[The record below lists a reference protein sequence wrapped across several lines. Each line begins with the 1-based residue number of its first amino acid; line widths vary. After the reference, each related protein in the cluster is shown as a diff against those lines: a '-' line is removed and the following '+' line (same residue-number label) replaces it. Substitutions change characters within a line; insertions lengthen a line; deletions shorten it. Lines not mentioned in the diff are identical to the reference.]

1 MRFLPRRSAS
11 LPALLAG
18 VLGSL
23 AFRAGALPDS
33 PAPGTANG
41 TFSIDG
47 KSVEVHYA
55 YALSQPNAFDEK
67 KSDTAILLTEKP
79 LSEKE
84 LEGAGDLEKAGRG
97 TKRNSVLFVLDEGGR
112 PIREV
117 VHHDAL
123 GDDSLQM
130 SGMTHSDFQSEYQG
144 KDRIQ
149 GTIRTKGSEEF
160 LKHKYATDLR
170 FNAFLRVARRE
181 PPPPDAKT
189 GRKLPAGGG
198 EPAKAYLALHDAVQ
212 KGDLAAVK
220 KLNAAEVPPGMTD
233 EELKKGL
240 ELMALMSPKKIT
252 ITEGYVSGDSAVL
265 YITGVVETEKQYG
278 TVRLA
283 RSGGAWRVTQENW
296 SNQPPSK

>member
-11 LPALLAG
+11 LPALLVA

-23 AFRAGALPDS
+23 AFRAAALPDS
-33 PAPGTANG
+33 PAPGTAKG

-55 YALSQPNAFDEK
+55 YALSQPNTFDEK

-84 LEGAGDLEKAGRG
+84 LEGASDLEKAGRG
-97 TKRNSVLFVLDEGGR
+97 TRRNSVLFVLDEGGR

-170 FNAFLRVARRE
+170 FNALLRVARRE

-189 GRKLPAGGG
+189 GQKLPTGGG

-233 EELKKGL
+233 EELKKSL

-265 YITGVVETEKQYG
+265 YITGVVDSEKQYG

-283 RSGGAWRVTQENW
+283 RSGGVWRVTQENW
-296 SNQPPSK
+296 SNTPPSK